1 MAANSDL
8 IKEWQ
13 SILNSNGEVPQDVK
27 DRLML
32 AMIGE
37 LYLRFQKLEKY
48 IPWLEATK
56 WAVITLGMSV
66 AALLWGIFTHTIM
79 IVTK

>member
-1 MAANSDL
+1 MAANSEL

-13 SILNSNGEVPQDVK
+13 SILNSDDKVPQEIK

-37 LYLRFQKLEKY
+37 LYIKFQKLEKY
-48 IPWLEATK
+48 IPWLEAVK
-56 WAVITLGMSV
+56 WVTIAVGMSV
-66 AALLWGIFTHTIM
+66 VALLWGIFTHTIL
-79 IVTK
+79 IVAR

>member
-13 SILNSNGEVPQDVK
+13 SILNSDGDVPQGVK

-37 LYLRFQKLEKY
+37 LYIRFQKLEKY
-48 IPWLEATK
+48 IPWLETVK
-56 WAVITLGMSV
+56 WVTIAVGMSV
-66 AALLWGIFTHTIM
+66 IALLWGVFTHTIL
-79 IVTK
+79 IVAK